1 MKKIIAALIFSL
13 VCLQAIAASADWLV
27 ISETRFLYLPSIKRT
42 GDIVSVWVKI
52 INKNNMKLSPNQN
65 VAYTL
70 MYHQYDCRNKKVK
83 VDKIITYNSKD
94 KELSKGRPRLSWQT
108 IKTNTTFETE
118 GGILCKYKITKKKK

>member
-1 MKKIIAALIFSL
+1 MKKIFAALIFSL
-13 VCLQAIAASADWLV
+13 IAIPSIAASSSDWLV
-27 ISETRFLYLPSIKRT
+27 ISDTRFIYMPSIKRT

-52 INKNNMKLSPNQN
+52 KNTDKMKISSDQN

-108 IKTNTTFETE
+108 IKPKTTFETE
-118 GGILCKYKITKKKK
+118 GGILCKYKITKKK